1 MPKLQRTGVQPLGQA
16 GMATNVVRVKVVEF
30 VVHGTQNLVF
40 RLVLLEFILRTENGP
55 PKISVHF
62 PIFFSMGVNI
72 PPVGLSNRDKDQCL
86 SEVVKASLVILV
98 TWCGSKSELCSI
110 VKVKQSIAALEQNS
124 CAVL

>member
-30 VVHGTQNLVF
+30 AVHGTQNLVF

-62 PIFFSMGVNI
+62 PIFFHGCQYSTSRIIEQGQGSM
-72 PPVGLSNRDKDQCL
+72 
-86 SEVVKASLVILV
+86 
-98 TWCGSKSELCSI
+98 
-110 VKVKQSIAALEQNS
+110 LE
-124 CAVL
+124 